1 MAQYND
7 GTIDLINGSAVV
19 VGASVDFWTASAVK
33 VGDLIKKN
41 NQNAWYSITS
51 VVSASKLLIA
61 PVYANASAYGV
72 DYQITRDFTPVH
84 YLPEVSAGDRDWQDA
99 YTRAMRIIDNE
110 IAAYSVVR
118 GKVYN
123 ITPTGSGRKGWA
135 VGYSATAGEVKIAN
149 ATAGARQVPAIGVIA
164 SDYGTSVLV
173 YTQGPV
179 ASYGILTPNL
189 PVVGGYRY
197 YLDAWRLGSPATP
210 DFSGT
215 FNLTQTPPTNASY
228 IVQFIGTNE
237 SATMLRVSVQQNYIE
252 I

>member
-7 GTIDLINGSAVV
+7 GNVSFINGSAVV

-33 VGDLIKKN
+33 VGDLIKKYG
-41 NQNAWYSITS
+41 QNAWYTITS

-61 PVYANASAYGV
+61 PVYANASAYSV
-72 DYQITRDFTPVH
+72 DYQITRDFTPTH
-84 YLPEVSAGDRDWQDA
+84 YLPEVSAGDRDWQDS

-110 IAAYSVVR
+110 ITAYSVVR
-118 GKVYN
+118 GRVYN
-123 ITPTGSGRKGWA
+123 ITPSGSGRLGWA
-135 VGYSATAGEVKIAN
+135 VGYSATAGEVKLAN
-149 ATAGARQVPAIGVIA
+149 ATAGIRQVPAIGVIA

-173 YTQGPV
+173 YYSGPV
-179 ASYGILTPNL
+179 ASYGILTPAF
-189 PVVGGYRY
+189 PAAGGTRY

-215 FNLTQTPPTNASY
+215 FNLTTTPPTNASY

-237 SATMLRVSVQQNYIE
+237 SATRFRVDVDRNYIE